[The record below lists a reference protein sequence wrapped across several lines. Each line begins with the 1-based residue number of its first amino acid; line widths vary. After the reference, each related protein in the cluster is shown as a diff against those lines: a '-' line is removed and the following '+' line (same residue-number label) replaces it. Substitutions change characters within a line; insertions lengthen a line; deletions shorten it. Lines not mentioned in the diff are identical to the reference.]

1 MSNGV
6 LLFSVHPISHVNR
19 PLKNHLVIFSIAR
32 LAHLKQKIA
41 PDGYIKQK
49 ARLEAAELQKKL

>member
-49 ARLEAAELQKKL
+49 ARLEAAEL

>member
-6 LLFSVHPISHVNR
+6 LLFSVHPLSYVNR
-19 PLKNHLVIFSIAR
+19 PLKNHLVIISIDR
-32 LAHLKQKIA
+32 LAHLKQKIV

-49 ARLEAAELQKKL
+49 ARLEAAEL